1 MALESKFEMV
11 KEDIRQVQ
19 DVMLRTK
26 TDLTAQTAE
35 IRSEM
40 AKQTSTHTDVENRME
55 KQIADCLFWT
65 EKYTVAYK
73 DNDAKSAVMEQ
84 DINGKI
90 EALSYQLSKRV
101 TIDDM
106 EKNFSKLSDILLIK
120 FNQVEDN
127 KQAVR
132 DMLNYQKYF
141 YPL

>member
-55 KQIADCLFWT
+55 K
-65 EKYTVAYK
+65 
-73 DNDAKSAVMEQ
+73 
-84 DINGKI
+84 
-90 EALSYQLSKRV
+90 
-101 TIDDM
+101 
-106 EKNFSKLSDILLIK
+106 
-120 FNQVEDN
+120 
-127 KQAVR
+127 
-132 DMLNYQKYF
+132 
-141 YPL
+141 

>member
-132 DMLNYQKYF
+132 DMLNY
-141 YPL
+141 